1 MMTNPHRRSKMDP
14 LHAAVVLQ
22 VALKKCEGAN
32 AYYSLNDDVIVA
44 PFDLWTVAHEI
55 GHATGVAKR
64 LNRGCLARYAAQKSK
79 PCGWIF
85 FNDKM
90 ACVRIEEAIADGIAD
105 ALTGLTRAQ
114 STASKGGSYAPVIP
128 GTRAA
133 WYVQVKV
140 AEALEYL
147 TFLSYLRPAA

>member
-1 MMTNPHRRSKMDP
+1 MDP

-32 AYYSLNDDVIVA
+32 AYYSVNDDVIVA

-64 LNRGCLARYAAQKSK
+64 LNRGCLACYVHEKRK
-79 PCGWIF
+79 PFSWIMF
-85 FNDKM
+85 EEGR

-114 STASKGGSYAPVIP
+114 STASQGGDYPPVVP

-147 TFLSYLRPAA
+147 TLLRPLTSEAA